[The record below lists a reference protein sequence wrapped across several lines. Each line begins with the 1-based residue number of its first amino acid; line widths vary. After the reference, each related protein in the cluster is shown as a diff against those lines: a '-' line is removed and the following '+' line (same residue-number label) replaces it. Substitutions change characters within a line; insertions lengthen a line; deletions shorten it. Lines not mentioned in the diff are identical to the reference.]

1 MHGKRM
7 NDARQRKEHIL
18 QSAQKVFLKKGYY
31 GATIDEIAAE
41 EGVVRGT
48 ILHYFKSKEE
58 LMQNVL
64 KNAGKEFVSEIEQL
78 MSNEKRSVTERI
90 EMVLKLCEE
99 QFCRVK
105 PQIEHYAEE
114 NTEFRFV
121 MDQIRIKTFY
131 NIADALEKLLDEG
144 NKEGSLKIP
153 NIRARAES
161 VVFAVFGNT
170 GSNLTAEE
178 MMAELQN
185 VIEKMI
191 FE

>member
-78 MSNEKRSVTERI
+78 MSNEKTICNRPDRNGLETMRRT
-90 EMVLKLCEE
+90 VLQSKTANRTLRRRKH
-99 QFCRVK
+99 RVS
-105 PQIEHYAEE
+105 
-114 NTEFRFV
+114 FR
-121 MDQIRIKTFY
+121 D
-131 NIADALEKLLDEG
+131 
-144 NKEGSLKIP
+144 
-153 NIRARAES
+153 
-161 VVFAVFGNT
+161 
-170 GSNLTAEE
+170 GSNKNKNFL
-178 MMAELQN
+178 
-185 VIEKMI
+185 
-191 FE
+191 

>member
-1 MHGKRM
+1 
-7 NDARQRKEHIL
+7 
-18 QSAQKVFLKKGYY
+18 
-31 GATIDEIAAE
+31 
-41 EGVVRGT
+41 
-48 ILHYFKSKEE
+48 
-58 LMQNVL
+58 
-64 KNAGKEFVSEIEQL
+64 
-78 MSNEKRSVTERI
+78 
-90 EMVLKLCEE
+90 
-99 QFCRVK
+99 
-105 PQIEHYAEE
+105 
-114 NTEFRFV
+114 

-161 VVFAVFGNT
+161 VVFAVFGIT

>member
-1 MHGKRM
+1 M

-78 MSNEKRSVTERI
+78 MSNGKRSVTERI
-90 EMVLKLCEE
+90 EMVLKLCEK
-99 QFCRVK
+99 QFYRVK

-114 NTEFRFV
+114 NTTQKKTQSFV
-121 MDQIRIKTFY
+121 
-131 NIADALEKLLDEG
+131 
-144 NKEGSLKIP
+144 S
-153 NIRARAES
+153 
-161 VVFAVFGNT
+161 
-170 GSNLTAEE
+170 
-178 MMAELQN
+178 
-185 VIEKMI
+185 
-191 FE
+191 